1 MEAGGGL
8 LDLCGMVGGMWVWL
22 TRFRFLCLSL
32 CRFSGVDGL
41 MWSALVGSCVG
52 CRCDGR
58 GRMGMVV
65 VLCGRMCV
73 IWEAGVVVR
82 VDQREV

>member
-1 MEAGGGL
+1 
-8 LDLCGMVGGMWVWL
+8 MVGGG
-22 TRFRFLCLSL
+22 RIRPENFRLRNL
-32 CRFSGVDGL
+32 CRFSYRGVDGL
-41 MWSALVGSCVG
+41 RWSALVGSCVG

-82 VDQREV
+82 VVQREA